1 MLALLP
7 AAPLPASAQSARP
20 AALDPVIVTASRI
33 AEPLSSVLA
42 DVSVIDR
49 SAIERSGVQAVADL
63 LARLPGIEFT
73 RNGGPGSATG
83 VFVRGGESRHTAV
96 YIDGARVDSQTTG
109 GAVWEQIPIE
119 MIDRIEVL
127 RGPAAAVYGS
137 DAVSGVVRLF
147 TRRGSGAAQPT
158 ASASYGT
165 YDTLQA
171 QAGVSGSADAF
182 DYSLSAAYGRSDG
195 FNARTVPGANPD
207 DDGWRRSSGQ
217 ARVGWRITPQH
228 QLDASLLASN
238 LESGYDGFSPGADE
252 QNDHTLRSGTLGWE
266 ARWSDVSVTRL
277 QFAETRSNYESQP
290 DFYRTETTLRN
301 YTLLH
306 EQRLGA
312 HLLTATLERRDDELV
327 NPATLFA
334 PALEA
339 ERHQNGV
346 ALGWRGDFGAHA
358 VQAHVRRDDDSEFG
372 GRNTGSLAWG
382 WRFLPQWRLTASAA
396 TSFRAPTLYQR
407 FSEYGNPS
415 LGPEA
420 GTNYE
425 LGLRWG
431 SDASE
436 VSLFGWRNTVEDLI
450 NFGAPGPCASV
461 FGCFENIGRARL
473 TGVTLAAKTQ
483 LAGVNLRGSLDWH
496 DPRNLD
502 TDQVLARRA
511 RQLATF
517 GADTT
522 WAGWNFGIEVQ
533 AAGERFEYDFSGNA
547 VRMGGYGLLNL
558 IVGRTLMP
566 GLVVEGRIDNAG
578 DKDYE
583 LASGYATAGR
593 TVQVSMRWAMQ

>member
-182 DYSLSAAYGRSDG
+182 DYSLSASYGRSDG

-334 PALEA
+334 PALDA

-415 LGPEA
+415 LVPET

-522 WAGWNFGIEVQ
+522 WAGWDFGIEVQ